1 MNNVIESQSPAI
13 IAAPH
18 RMSVADVIGLLQSD
32 AANGLS
38 KAEAAERLEN
48 YGPNQLEAK
57 TPVPAWKKV
66 LAQFKDPLVFLLIIA
81 TLISFMA
88 WVLEGAHGF
97 PFEAFVII
105 VIVVLNA
112 VIGYIQEARAE
123 EAVAALQ
130 KMTSSQATVIRDGKQ
145 QSIPSA
151 ELVPGD
157 ILLIEEGNAITADGR
172 LLDVTSL
179 QMAEA
184 ALTGESQPVTK
195 DVETISED
203 VPLGDLTNMI
213 FSGTASTFGRGRAI
227 ITSTGMKT
235 ELGKI
240 ASLIQEVPEEDTPL
254 QQEID
259 RVSKF
264 LGVAVIIIAVI
275 VVATLLLVSNIT
287 NFQGLVDALLLGV
300 SLAVAAVPEGLPAVL
315 TVVLSL
321 GVQRMAKRHAI
332 IKRLSAVETLGS
344 ASIIGTDKTGTL
356 TKNEMTVVRIVT
368 TSGQVDLSGTGY
380 DPQGEILIHGSH
392 QPIQDGAILK
402 ELDFLLRAGVLAN
415 NAVVEKKAES
425 YVIQGDP
432 TEAALLVAAQKAGL
446 NTSEVQKRFRRVGE
460 MPFSS
465 DRKMMSTVQTH
476 PERRGVLAVTVK
488 GAPDVLL
495 GRCHF
500 EFING
505 ERQLLG
511 ENRRREILS
520 FVDELAQDSLRT
532 LGLAGRYIEHEEYHP
547 PHEDLENAL
556 VWLGMVGII
565 DPPRPEAR
573 TAVADAHGAGIQ
585 VLMITGDHPS
595 TAAAIGKQLG
605 IITSNEQAITGSQL
619 QGLTD
624 SQLQQTVNAV
634 KIYARVSPE
643 DKLRIVKALRSNGH
657 VTAMTGDG
665 VNDAPALK
673 TADIGVTMGITGT
686 DVAKEAAEIILV
698 DDNFA
703 TIVAAVEEGRSIFDN
718 IRKFLR
724 YLLSS
729 NIGEVFTMFF
739 GVIFGSSLGLVA
751 RSGEAFV
758 VPLLATQILW
768 INLLTDTGPA
778 LAVGVDPV
786 DPDVMKR
793 PPRRRTDRVIDGE
806 MWFNIGFVGLLMA
819 LVTLGVMDLYLPNG
833 LIARNARGDI
843 VLAQTMAFT
852 TLVFCQ
858 LFNVFNARSERT
870 SAFSHMFTNRWL
882 WLAVMLGVVLQVAV
896 IYIPALNTA
905 FGTTPLRFADWMVA
919 LGVASI
925 VFWGE
930 EIKKLVMQ
938 AAGFGKRK
946 RTVSV
951 Q

>member
-1 MNNVIESQSPAI
+1 MTNVIETSSPATVPSPYRLPATEV
-13 IAAPH
+13 IAK
-18 RMSVADVIGLLQSD
+18 LNSD

-38 KAEAAERLEN
+38 ESEAARRLKE
-48 YGPNQLEAK
+48 YGPNQLQSK
-57 TPVPAWKKV
+57 PPVPGWKKFV
-66 LAQFKDPLVFLLIIA
+66 AQFKDPLVLLLIVA
-81 TLISFMA
+81 TLISLAA
-88 WVLEGAHGF
+88 WALEGFPGF
-97 PFEAFVII
+97 PFEAFVIVAI
-105 VIVVLNA
+105 VILNA

-130 KMTSSQATVIRDGKQ
+130 KMTSAHATVMRGGKQ
-145 QSIPSA
+145 LSIASA

-172 LLDVTSL
+172 LLEVNSL

-195 DVETISED
+195 DVETINEEA
-203 VPLGDLTNMI
+203 PLGDWTNMI
-213 FSGTASTFGRGRAI
+213 FSGTACTFGRGRAI
-227 ITSTGMKT
+227 ITSTGMQT

-240 ASLIQEVPEEDTPL
+240 AGLIQDVPEEATPL

-264 LGVAVIIIAVI
+264 LGIAVIIIAVI
-275 VVATLLLVSNIT
+275 VVSTLLFFSDIT
-287 NFQGLVDALLLGV
+287 NFQGVVDALLLGV

-321 GVQRMAKRHAI
+321 GVQRMAKRRAI
-332 IKRLSAVETLGS
+332 VKKLSAVETLGS
-344 ASIIGTDKTGTL
+344 ASVIGTDKTGTL
-356 TKNEMTVVRIVT
+356 TRNEMTVVRIVT
-368 TSGQVDLSGTGY
+368 ASGQVDLSGTGY
-380 DPQGEILIHGSH
+380 DPQGEILLHRSH
-392 QPIQDGAILK
+392 QPIKDAAILK

-415 NAVVEKKAES
+415 NAVLEKKLDKT
-425 YVIQGDP
+425 YTIQGDP

-446 NTSEVQKRFRRVGE
+446 NTADTQQRFQRVGE
-460 MPFSS
+460 VPFSS
-465 DRKMMSTVQTH
+465 ERKMMSTVQAH
-476 PERRGVLAVTVK
+476 PERSDVFAIASK

-495 GRCHF
+495 GRSYF
-500 EFING
+500 EFVNG
-505 ERQLLG
+505 QPQPLSES
-511 ENRRREILS
+511 RRREILAS
-520 FVDELAQDSLRT
+520 VDRLARDALRT
-532 LGLAGRYIEHEEYHP
+532 LGLAGRYIEHGEYQTAD
-547 PHEDLENAL
+547 EDLENAL

-573 TAVADAHGAGIQ
+573 AAIADARNAGIQ
-585 VLMITGDHPS
+585 VLMITGDHPL
-595 TAAAIGKQLG
+595 TATAIGNQLG
-605 IITSNEQAITGSQL
+605 LISPNEQALTGSQMQKL
-619 QGLTD
+619 SDT
-624 SQLQQTVNAV
+624 QLEQAVRDV

-643 DKLRIVKALRSNGH
+643 DKLRIVKALRKNGN

-686 DVAKEAAEIILV
+686 DVAKEAAEMILV

-739 GVIFGSSLGLVA
+739 GVVFGSALGLVA

-793 PPRRRTDRVIDGE
+793 PPRRRTDRVIDAE

-833 LIARNARGDI
+833 LIAPNATGDI
-843 VLAQTMAFT
+843 ILAQTMSFT

-858 LFNVFNARSERT
+858 LFNVFNARSEYT
-870 SAFSHMFTNRWL
+870 SAFSDLFTNRWL
-882 WLAVMLGVVLQVAV
+882 WFAVLLGILLQAAV
-896 IYIPALNTA
+896 IYLPILNQA
-905 FGTTPLRFADWMVA
+905 FGTTPLDLKDW
-919 LGVASI
+919 GVAIGLASS
-925 VFWGE
+925 VLWGE
-930 EIKKLVMQ
+930 EVKKIITR
-938 AAGFGKRK
+938 AASGLLK
-946 RTVSV
+946 
-951 Q
+951 